1 MKLLPRW
8 ALWPL
13 TLLWACGPDTS
24 PSPEPLGTSV
34 QNLFYEA
41 AILRTEREIP
51 VCWLTAGYAT
61 EKGWVREALRG
72 QRSWMRSANL
82 NFVGW
87 GDCAPGAQGVVI
99 EIGGAYSAAYD
110 GGPLTEVYVDFND
123 NVHEWRPRC
132 VANDLDRRAC
142 IIASTL
148 HEFGHVLG
156 YGHEH
161 QRWDSPEVCPGDL
174 LGPDSTHVFGPY
186 DFDSIMGYC
195 ANASQLSATDR
206 VGTERLYG
214 PPNADDPHLRD
225 FNLDGKVDLLCHHT
239 SSGTLYLDRAFGSG
253 QFNGSDWVSP
263 SGWCNTTEG
272 RLLFTGDFNG
282 DDRTDLLCFDQ
293 LSGARFVDRANNS
306 GTFGGTDWS
315 SSAAWCTASDTRQLL
330 IGDYDGDGR
339 EDLLCYDFISGS
351 QFIDYAGANGEFSG
365 TNWSRANASF
375 CNEDRQRVFVG
386 DFNGDQRADLY
397 CHDFATGSQ
406 GIDYADASG
415 EFGGY
420 DWTRAGGW
428 CNGAET
434 RTIIV
439 GDYNGDGRDDLF
451 CYDPRTGDKHLDYAN
466 LDGEFGGSNW
476 AVANNWCTSGGS
488 RLFVGDVNN
497 DGRDDWVCHHVE
509 SGLKWVDLASESG
522 QFLGTDWQ
530 SNAPWCSLEAQLLH

>member
-1 MKLLPRW
+1 MAALPR
-8 ALWPL
+8 ALVAV
-13 TLLWACGPDTS
+13 TLLFACGPVADPPTEALETS
-24 PSPEPLGTSV
+24 S
-34 QNLFYEA
+34 QALFYEA
-41 AILRTEREIP
+41 AILRTERDIP
-51 VCWLTAGYAT
+51 VCWLDAGHAT
-61 EKGWVREALRG
+61 EKAWVRDALRG

-87 GDCAPGAQGVVI
+87 GDCEPGAQGVVI
-99 EIGGAYSAAYD
+99 QIGTGFSAAYD
-110 GGPLTEVYVDFND
+110 GGPLTEVIVSFHQD
-123 NVHEWRPRC
+123 VHLFRPRC
-132 VANDLDRRAC
+132 TAHDLNRKDC

-161 QRWDSPEVCPGDL
+161 QRWDSPEECPGDPTP
-174 LGPDSTHVFGPY
+174 PDATHVYGPY

-195 ANASQLSATDR
+195 ANATELSATDW

-214 PPNADDPHLRD
+214 PPNADDPHLKD
-225 FNLDGKVDLLCHHT
+225 FNLDGKADLLCHDT

-315 SSAAWCTASDTRQLL
+315 SSSAWCTASDTRQLL
-330 IGDYDGDGR
+330 IGDYNGDGR
-339 EDLLCYDFISGS
+339 DDLLCYDFISGS

-386 DFNGDQRADLY
+386 DYDGDGRDDLY
-397 CHDFATGSQ
+397 CQDFETGSQ
-406 GIDYADASG
+406 GIDYADADG
-415 EFGGY
+415 HFGGN
-420 DWTRAGGW
+420 DWVRAGGW
-428 CNGAET
+428 CDGTST
-434 RTIIV
+434 RTILV
-439 GDYNGDGRDDLF
+439 GDYNGDGRDDLLCF
-451 CYDPRTGDKHLDYAN
+451 DARTGDKYLDYAD
-466 LDGEFGGSNW
+466 LDGEFGGTNWSLSSNW
-476 AVANNWCTSGGS
+476 CISNGA
-488 RLFVGDVNN
+488 RLFVGDVNG
-497 DGRDDWVCHHVE
+497 DEHDDWVCHHVE
-509 SGLKWVDLASESG
+509 SGYKWVDLASPSG
-522 QFLGTDWQ
+522 TFAGTDWQ
-530 SNAPWCSLEAQLLH
+530 SNGAWCSLDAQLLH